1 MKILLVRPAPH
12 PESVGLQSFMV
23 CEPLELEYA
32 AAAAKSLGCRVA
44 LADLILERRS
54 FARIL
59 ADELPDVVAFTSYI
73 VHVGVVKG
81 LAREVRRFDP
91 SIATVAAGVH
101 VEVVP
106 TDFEDEAIDFIL
118 HSRALEAWG
127 LLLGELSH
135 LDAPGRGAPV
145 EQWRRNVPGIW
156 DGPCKPYDSRPLVP
170 TVHPDRSL
178 SAQWRHRYDYIFH
191 SRCALLKTSMG
202 CAYGCEFCF
211 CIRIA
216 RRQLVERP
224 LADVVAEIQEIPES
238 NIFVVDD
245 NFLFRP
251 ERVLEFCER
260 LDAAG
265 INKRFLVF
273 GRADFVVQHPEV
285 VERFKRSGLTAVFMG
300 LESFREQEL
309 SEMNKRTDVETNAR
323 AVAILAGLDIE
334 CHAGIIVGPDWEPKD
349 FAHLCRWLDRLGRPY
364 VNIQPL
370 TPMPGTPLYERM
382 KGSIVVPRDRH
393 ELWDMTHLVVEPTR
407 LSRRAFQWNIVKA
420 YYRTTT
426 GLSSHF
432 RILRRYGLS
441 VYLRT
446 ARGSLHLTGQYLRM
460 IWKGT

>member
-1 MKILLVRPAPH
+1 VKILLVRPAPH
-12 PESVGLQSFMV
+12 RDSVGLQSFMV

-32 AAAAKSLGCRVA
+32 AAAAKGEGHVVV
-44 LADLILERRS
+44 LADLIFERRPFS
-54 FARIL
+54 RIL
-59 ADELPDVVAFTSYI
+59 SEERPDIVAFTSYI
-73 VHVGVVKG
+73 VHVGVVKE
-81 LAREVRRFDP
+81 LAREVRRHDP
-91 SIATVAAGVH
+91 LIATVVGGVH
-101 VEVVP
+101 AEVVP
-106 TDFEDEAIDFIL
+106 RDFEDESLDFVL
-118 HSRALEAWG
+118 HSRALEAWS
-127 LLLGELSH
+127 LLLRNLSG
-135 LDAPGRGAPV
+135 APGERSSFAA
-145 EQWRRNVPGIW
+145 WRRDIPGMW
-156 DGPCKPYDSRPLVP
+156 DGPGKCYDANPLVP
-170 TVHPDRSL
+170 MVHPDRSL
-178 SAQWRHRYDYIFH
+178 SEKWRHRYDYIFH

-216 RRQLVERP
+216 RRKLVERP
-224 LADVVAEIQEIPES
+224 LPDVIEEIEEISES
-238 NIFVVDD
+238 NVFVVDD

-265 INKRFLVF
+265 IEKRFLVF

-309 SEMNKRTDVETNAR
+309 SEMDKRVDVETNAR

-334 CHAGIIVGPDWEPKD
+334 CHAGIIVGPDWGPHD

-370 TPMPGTPLYERM
+370 TPMPGTPLFERM
-382 KGSIVVPRDRH
+382 KESIVVPRDRH
-393 ELWDMTHLVVEPTR
+393 EFWDMTHLVVEPTR
-407 LSRRAFQWNIVKA
+407 LTRRAFQWNIVKA

-432 RILRRYGLS
+432 RILRRYGWS

-446 ARGSLHLTGQYLRM
+446 ARGSLHLTRQYLRM
-460 IWKGT
+460 IRNGT